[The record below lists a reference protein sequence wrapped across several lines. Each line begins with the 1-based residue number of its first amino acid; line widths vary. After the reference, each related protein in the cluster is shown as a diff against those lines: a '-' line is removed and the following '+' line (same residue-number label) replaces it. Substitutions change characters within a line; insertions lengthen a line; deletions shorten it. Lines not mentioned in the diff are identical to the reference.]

1 MGKIELV
8 GLGPHGVCKNRLNFG
23 RLGMLSKMR
32 IRCGI
37 FMEYVDGVRE

>member
-1 MGKIELV
+1 MGCVKITGISVVLACY
-8 GLGPHGVCKNRLNFG
+8 L
-23 RLGMLSKMR
+23 KMR